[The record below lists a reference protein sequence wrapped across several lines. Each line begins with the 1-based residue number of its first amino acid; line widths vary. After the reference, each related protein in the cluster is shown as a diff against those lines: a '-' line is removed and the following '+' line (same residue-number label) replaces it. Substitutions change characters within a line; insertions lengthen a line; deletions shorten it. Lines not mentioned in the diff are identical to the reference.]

1 MYPYHQDYVYIRTT
15 LLNFHKMNKNQ
26 YTLAIVTLASSLTF
40 ASTIQAQQRPGQ
52 GQQRPGLGQG
62 PGQGQRPSGGGGFSR
77 RNPYESL
84 GLTEKQQGKITAI
97 QEEQRAETRKLFEEL
112 RGDGADRQALS
123 DKMTALRQKYQ
134 KKTEAILTDEQKK
147 KLADMQAQ
155 RPQGGQGGRG
165 QGQRPGGGFGRR
177 NPYADLD
184 LSEEQ
189 QKKIDAI
196 NQARQEEMR
205 KMFEELRNG
214 GGDREAMMAKFR
226 ELGEKYQKQTES
238 ILTDAQ
244 KKKMAEMRAQ
254 RPQGGQDGR
263 GQGGGRGNQFADL
276 GVNEGQQ
283 KKLDAAR
290 QELSAQ
296 MQKLFTN
303 RDLSREERTPEIE
316 KIRKAYEAKIKG
328 ILTKEQY
335 KKFEETRSA
344 RGGRGPGQGG
354 RRPGGERPQ
363 PRPNGPNRSEA

>member
-1 MYPYHQDYVYIRTT
+1 
-15 LLNFHKMNKNQ
+15 LNIHKMNRNQ
-26 YTLAIVTLASSLTF
+26 YMLATAILTGGLTF
-40 ASTIQAQQRPGQ
+40 ALTGQ
-52 GQQRPGLGQG
+52 EQERPGLGQR
-62 PGQGQRPSGGGGFSR
+62 PGSGGGLGR
-77 RNPYESL
+77 RNPYEGL

-112 RGDGADRQALS
+112 RGAGADRQALN

-134 KKTEAILTDEQKK
+134 KKTEAVLTDEQKK
-147 KLADMQAQ
+147 KLAEMQAQ

-189 QKKIDAI
+189 QKKIDTI

-205 KMFEELRNG
+205 NMIEELRNG

-226 ELGEKYQKQTES
+226 ELGEKYQKQTEA

-244 KKKMAEMRAQ
+244 KKKMTEMRAQ

-263 GQGGGRGNQFADL
+263 GQEGRGQGEHGNQFAAL
-276 GVNEGQQ
+276 GVNEAQQ

-290 QELSAQ
+290 QELSTK
-296 MQKLFTN
+296 MRELFTDRN
-303 RDLSREERTPEIE
+303 TPREERTPKIE
-316 KIRKAYEAKIKG
+316 KIRKGYEAKIKE

-335 KKFEETRSA
+335 KKYEETRSA
-344 RGGRGPGQGG
+344 RGGQGG
-354 RRPGGERPQ
+354 RRPDGERPQ
-363 PRPNGPNRSEA
+363 QPRPNRSEA

>member
-1 MYPYHQDYVYIRTT
+1 
-15 LLNFHKMNKNQ
+15 MNKNQ

-112 RGDGADRQALS
+112 RGAGADRQALS
-123 DKMTALRQKYQ
+123 DKMTALREKYQ
-134 KKTEAILTDEQKK
+134 KKTEAVLTDEQKK
-147 KLADMQAQ
+147 KLAEMQAQ
-155 RPQGGQGGRG
+155 RPQGD

-177 NPYADLD
+177 NPYAGLD

-189 QKKIDAI
+189 QKKIDTI
-196 NQARQEEMR
+196 SQARQEEMR
-205 KMFEELRNG
+205 NMIEELRNG

-226 ELGEKYQKQTES
+226 ELGEKYQKQTEA

-244 KKKMAEMRAQ
+244 KKKMTEMRAQ

-263 GQGGGRGNQFADL
+263 GQGGRGQGERGNQFADL
-276 GVNEGQQ
+276 GVNEAQQ

-290 QELSAQ
+290 QELSTK
-296 MQKLFTN
+296 MRELFLDRNTP
-303 RDLSREERTPEIE
+303 REERAPKIE
-316 KIRKAYEAKIKG
+316 KIRKAYDAKIKG

-335 KKFEETRSA
+335 KKFEETRST
-344 RGGRGPGQGG
+344 RGGRG
-354 RRPGGERPQ
+354 PGGERPQ

>member
-1 MYPYHQDYVYIRTT
+1 M
-15 LLNFHKMNKNQ
+15 
-26 YTLAIVTLASSLTF
+26 LATAILTGGLTF
-40 ASTIQAQQRPGQ
+40 ALTGQEQDRPGQ
-52 GQQRPGLGQG
+52 GQRPGLGQR
-62 PGQGQRPSGGGGFSR
+62 PDQGQRPGLGQRPGR
-77 RNPYESL
+77 RNPYEAL

-112 RGDGADRQALS
+112 RGAGADRQALN
-123 DKMTALRQKYQ
+123 DKMTALREKYQ
-134 KKTEAILTDEQKK
+134 KKTEAVLTDEQKK
-147 KLADMQAQ
+147 KLVEMQAQ

-189 QKKIDAI
+189 QKKIDTI
-196 NQARQEEMR
+196 NQARQEETRNMI
-205 KMFEELRNG
+205 EELRNG

-226 ELGEKYQKQTES
+226 ELGEKYQKETEA

-263 GQGGGRGNQFADL
+263 GQGGRGNQFAAL
-276 GVNEGQQ
+276 GVNEAQQ

-290 QELSAQ
+290 QELSTK
-296 MQKLFTN
+296 MRELFTDRN
-303 RDLSREERTPEIE
+303 TPREERTPKIE
-316 KIRKAYEAKIKG
+316 KIRKGYEAKIKG

-335 KKFEETRSA
+335 KKYEETRSA
-344 RGGRGPGQGG
+344 RGGQGRRPGQGG
-354 RRPGGERPQ
+354 RRPGGERPEGNPQ
-363 PRPNGPNRSEA
+363 PRPNRSEA